1 LRLAKKRWEVFQNLT
16 GELMKRLI
24 EKLSLV
30 VIALWVGHGCVT
42 SSGTTHLPIHKR
54 PVIPFAVEQPHKAFI
69 GCGDDYF
76 CISPEHLQGLRRYT
90 IEMDA
95 LVRKYEHATE
105 VFND

>member
-1 LRLAKKRWEVFQNLT
+1 
-16 GELMKRLI
+16 
-24 EKLSLV
+24 
-30 VIALWVGHGCVT
+30 
-42 SSGTTHLPIHKR
+42 
-54 PVIPFAVEQPHKAFI
+54 VEQPHKAFI